1 MRLLIVEDD
10 LEAARLVGE
19 GLEARGFRSDVAPD
33 LASAKMALSCAS
45 YGAVILDLSLPDGE
59 GIAWLKRA
67 SGPQALPPT
76 LILTGRDG
84 LGDRI
89 IGLDSGAD
97 DYLVK
102 PVDLD
107 ELAAR
112 LRALSRRPGPRSSPV
127 IVHGSLSFDVA
138 SRVARKGDRDLKL
151 TRREADLFELLMMRA
166 GTVVRKSTIADAL
179 YAFDDSATP
188 NAIEATVSR
197 LRHKIAEAGAPN
209 ALVTIRGIGYFLKE
223 GGE

>member
-10 LEAARLVGE
+10 SAAARLIAD
-19 GLEARGFRSDVAPD
+19 GLEGRGFRTDIAAD
-33 LASAKMALSCAS
+33 LGSAKTALSCAD
-45 YGAVILDLSLPDGE
+45 YGAVILDLGLPDGE
-59 GIAWLKRA
+59 GIAWLRKSQGSR
-67 SGPQALPPT
+67 PLPPT

-89 IGLDSGAD
+89 EGLDSGAD

-102 PVDLD
+102 PIDID

-112 LRALSRRPGPRSSPV
+112 VRALLRRPGPRASP
-127 IVHGSLSFDVA
+127 ILEHGSLSFDVA
-138 SRVARKGDRDLKL
+138 SRIGRLGDTDLKL
-151 TRREADLFELLMMRA
+151 TRREADLFELLIRRA
-166 GTVVRKSTIADAL
+166 GTVVPKSSIADAL

-197 LRHKIAEAGAPN
+197 LRHKIAEAGAPD
-209 ALVTIRGIGYFLKE
+209 ALMTVRGMGYRLKGTE
-223 GGE
+223 

>member
-1 MRLLIVEDD
+1 
-10 LEAARLVGE
+10 
-19 GLEARGFRSDVAPD
+19 
-33 LASAKMALSCAS
+33 
-45 YGAVILDLSLPDGE
+45 
-59 GIAWLKRA
+59 
-67 SGPQALPPT
+67 
-76 LILTGRDG
+76 
-84 LGDRI
+84 
-89 IGLDSGAD
+89 
-97 DYLVK
+97 
-102 PVDLD
+102 
-107 ELAAR
+107 
-112 LRALSRRPGPRSSPV
+112 
-127 IVHGSLSFDVA
+127 VHGSLSFDVA